1 MLKSFDIRVQSRYS
15 DNWYDSFV
23 VDTHHNRVT
32 FNQCDARR
40 NGQVA
45 RFFVITFDTVDGTAD
60 IYAESAEG
68 HRKETFSRTQCLKLA
83 LRLLQEVK
91 AEMRQAESVRC
102 VSTNKV
108 SKPQSD
114 SLFLGAVFG
123 LLTLMI
129 VYFGITLDPEEYLT
143 ATRVV
148 LGVVCGLLTVGCF
161 HNAYIE
167 MTGKDEQ

>member
-1 MLKSFDIRVQSRYS
+1 MLKSFDIRVQSNHS

-23 VDTHHNRVT
+23 VDAYNNRVT

-45 RFFVITFDTVDGTAD
+45 RFFTITFDTVDGSAD

-102 VSTNKV
+102 VSTNKGCKTFDV
-108 SKPQSD
+108 AMVVA
-114 SLFLGAVFG
+114 LVV
-123 LLTLMI
+123 LMI
-129 VYFGITLDPEEYLT
+129 VATALGIVGIMEGADTVSIAPNFGVALLSAYLGGKALVKG
-143 ATRVV
+143 AT
-148 LGVVCGLLTVGCF
+148 
-161 HNAYIE
+161 NN
-167 MTGKDEQ
+167 KD

>member
-1 MLKSFDIRVQSRYS
+1 MLKSFDIRVQSRFSANY
-15 DNWYDSFV
+15 YDSFV
-23 VDTHHNRVT
+23 VDAYNNRVT

-45 RFFVITFDTVDGTAD
+45 RLFVIKFDTVDGSAD

-68 HRKETFSRTQCLKLA
+68 SRKEVFSRTQCLKLA

-91 AEMRQAESVRC
+91 AEMRQAESVRS
-102 VSTNKV
+102 VATNKV
-108 SKPQSD
+108 SKPHPNTV
-114 SLFLGAVFG
+114 FLGVVFG

-129 VYFGITLDPEEYLT
+129 VYFGVTLGPDEYLT
-143 ATRVV
+143 ATRVF

-161 HNAYIE
+161 HNAYLE
-167 MTGKDEQ
+167 MTGKADE

>member
-15 DNWYDSFV
+15 ANYYDSFV
-23 VDTHHNRVT
+23 VDAYNNRVT

-40 NGQVA
+40 DGQVA
-45 RFFVITFDTVDGTAD
+45 RYFVITFDVVDGSAD

-114 SLFLGAVFG
+114 SLFLGTVFG

-143 ATRVV
+143 ATRVF